1 MDDHAPITV
10 HLSLLKSNE
19 IFDGL
24 NFDCLVENCQKRQNF
39 PRQNFALYGMSDC
52 DAITFKGAMHCQ

>member
-1 MDDHAPITV
+1 MDGHAPITM

-24 NFDCLVENCQKRQNF
+24 NFDCLVENCRKHQNS
-39 PRQNFALYGMSDC
+39 PHQNFALYSNN
-52 DAITFKGAMHCQ
+52 IT